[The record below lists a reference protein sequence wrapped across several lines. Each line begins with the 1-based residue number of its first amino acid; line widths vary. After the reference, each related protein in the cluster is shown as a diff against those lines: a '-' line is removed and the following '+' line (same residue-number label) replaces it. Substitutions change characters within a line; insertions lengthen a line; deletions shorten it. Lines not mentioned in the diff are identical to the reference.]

1 MQKLFYFEYQYNLEF
16 LLNVFD
22 FQDFLSVLDFQK
34 FCYLRSFYMKEVKD
48 IVFYIIRCFVISW
61 EMVVQ
66 DLFMYLQF
74 KIWYGIFVDWEKYN
88 FYIIEGD
95 VVDYFVWFVVLREEN
110 GVVFQKGKVQVIF
123 FRFV

>member
-1 MQKLFYFEYQYNLEF
+1 MQKLFYFDYQYNLEF

-123 FRFV
+123 FRLV

>member
-1 MQKLFYFEYQYNLEF
+1 MQKLFYFDYQYNLEF

-74 KIWYGIFVDWEKYN
+74 KVWYGIFVDWEKYN

-123 FRFV
+123 FRLV